1 MVGLLVDYQY
11 IVIVTTYTTK
21 SIILFDGVCNLCNA
35 SVQFIIKRDKSNY
48 FRFAALQSETG
59 KAMAN
64 KFGVSAYASSVIL
77 IEGEKKYSESTA
89 ALRIAKKLR
98 GLWPLLYLFIIIP
111 PPIRNG
117 IYRIIAKNR
126 YSWFGKKDECMVPS
140 PEQTHKFI

>member
-1 MVGLLVDYQY
+1 MVS
-11 IVIVTTYTTK
+11 TYTNK

-35 SVQFIIKRDKSNY
+35 SVQFIIKRDKGDY

-59 KAMAN
+59 KAIAN
-64 KFGVSAYASSVIL
+64 KYDVSDNASSVIL
-77 IEGEKKYSESTA
+77 IENEKKYTESTA
-89 ALRIAKKLR
+89 ALKIAKKLS

-111 PPIRNG
+111 PPIRNS

-126 YSWFGKKDECMVPS
+126 YRWFGKKDECMVPP

>member
-1 MVGLLVDYQY
+1 MDGLLVDYQY
-11 IVIVTTYTTK
+11 IVIVTTYATK

-35 SVQFIIKRDKSNY
+35 SVQFIIKRDKGDY
-48 FRFAALQSETG
+48 FRFSALQSETG

-64 KFGVSAYASSVIL
+64 KYGVSANASSVIL
-77 IEGEKKYSESTA
+77 IEDEKKYSKSTA
-89 ALRIAKKLR
+89 ALRIAKKLS

-117 IYRIIAKNR
+117 IYRIVAKNR

-140 PEQTHKFI
+140 PEQTHKFT

>member
-1 MVGLLVDYQY
+1 MS
-11 IVIVTTYTTK
+11 TYTNK

-35 SVQFIIKRDKSNY
+35 SVQFIIKRDKGDY

-59 KAMAN
+59 KAIAN
-64 KFGVSAYASSVIL
+64 KYDVSDNASSVIL
-77 IEGEKKYSESTA
+77 IENEKKYTESTA
-89 ALRIAKKLR
+89 ALKIAKKLS

-111 PPIRNG
+111 PPIRNS

-126 YSWFGKKDECMVPS
+126 YRWFGKKDECMVPP

>member
-1 MVGLLVDYQY
+1 LDGLLVDYQY
-11 IVIVTTYTTK
+11 IVIVTTYATK

-35 SVQFIIKRDKSNY
+35 SVQFIIKRDKGDY
-48 FRFAALQSETG
+48 FRFSTLQSETG

-64 KFGVSAYASSVIL
+64 KYGVSANASSVIL
-77 IEGEKKYSESTA
+77 IEGEKKYSKSTA
-89 ALRIAKKLR
+89 ALRIAKKLS

-117 IYRIIAKNR
+117 IYRIVAKNR

-140 PEQTHKFI
+140 PEQTHKFT